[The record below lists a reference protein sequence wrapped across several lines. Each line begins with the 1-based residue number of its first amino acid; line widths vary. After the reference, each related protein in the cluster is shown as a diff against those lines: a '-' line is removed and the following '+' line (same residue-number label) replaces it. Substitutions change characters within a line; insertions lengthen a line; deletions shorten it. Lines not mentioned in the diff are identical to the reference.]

1 MEYVG
6 AIGACSFNDTA
17 GASSGYLLS
26 IPGYTQT
33 NTDVVI
39 NEFSTNTVTPS
50 INSPSNLAAATLWNT
65 PHFLHFVNTSK
76 GAWALTSELMADYDN
91 SKGHSM
97 LLFMRFK
104 CATPP
109 TGADTFFFGN
119 AVGGS
124 DSFGLRV
131 RQSGTA
137 FPVGGDG
144 QMVVATYPTGGGGP
158 YGGQTT
164 VNICDNVE
172 HSICC
177 YISRTDENIYIFVD
191 GVLNS
196 TSTLPTQMKTN
207 TYKTSTHFGIG
218 CNGVNGVL
226 QNALACDIRDI
237 KMVYTPSATKSI
249 TEITALVN
257 RMHKQPYYTIKKG
270 DWGY

>member
-26 IPGYTQT
+26 IPSYTQT

-50 INSPSNLAAATLWNT
+50 INSPSNLASATLWST
-65 PHFLHFVNTSK
+65 SHFLHFVNTSK
-76 GAWALTSELMADYDN
+76 GAWALTSELMANYDN

-104 CATPP
+104 CAAPP

-119 AVGGS
+119 ALVSS

-137 FPVGGDG
+137 FPAGGDG
-144 QMVVATYPTGGGGP
+144 QMVVATYNTSGGGP
-158 YGGQTT
+158 YGAQTT
-164 VNICDNVE
+164 INICDNVE

-177 YISRTDENIYIFVD
+177 YISRTDNKMYLFVD
-191 GVLNS
+191 GALNY
-196 TSTLPTQMKTN
+196 TYTLPTQMQTN
-207 TYKTSTHFGIG
+207 TYKTATHFGIG
-218 CNGVNGVL
+218 CQGGNGVL
-226 QNALACDIRDI
+226 QNALACDLRDI
-237 KMVYTPSATKSI
+237 KMIYTPNQTKSI
-249 TEITALVN
+249 NEVTALVN
-257 RMHKQPYYTIKKG
+257 RLHTQPYYTITKG